1 MRFLKNQRRNKK
13 ENGGEKPKWLLW
25 KVLQHSGRSKRFIA
39 LGIVLWLLALV
50 FIFPMVMTF
59 ADSFMSET
67 EIARN
72 YGIMNDQ
79 NAADQNG
86 SSYANLD
93 MIPDIVTPD
102 QYYSILIGNSGYLM
116 MFWNSVILTAPII
129 AGQVAVGALAAY
141 AFSMFRFRGRNI
153 LFAVYLITMLMP
165 FQVTLVPN
173 YLMADALG
181 ILGQYTS
188 IIFPGIF
195 ATFGVFLLRQF
206 MIHIPKE
213 AIEAA
218 KMDGA
223 GHVRIFF
230 KVVLPLCK
238 PALASLVILSFIDNW
253 GMVEQPLVFLKN
265 ANMQPL
271 SLYLSKINE
280 GSLGIAFA
288 ASALYMLPIILIF
301 LAGERYLVEGIQ
313 LTNFKDSI

>member
-1 MRFLKNQRRNKK
+1 MHFFNKRRWN
-13 ENGGEKPKWLLW
+13 ETSPHGEKPKKPLQ
-25 KVLQHSGRSKRFIA
+25 KVLRHTGGKKRFIA
-39 LGIVLWLLALV
+39 LGFVLWLLAIV
-50 FIFPMVMTF
+50 FIFPMAMTF

-67 EIARN
+67 EIGQN
-72 YGIMNDQ
+72 YGIAQDQ
-79 NAADQNG
+79 DAQDQNG
-86 SSYANLD
+86 QDYADVDL
-93 MIPDIVTPD
+93 IPDIVTPD
-102 QYYSILIGNSGYLM
+102 QYYSILIGNTGYLM

-129 AGQVAVGALAAY
+129 AGQVAIGALAAY
-141 AFSMFRFRGRNI
+141 AFSAFRFRGRNI

-213 AIEAA
+213 TIEAA

-223 GHVRIFF
+223 GHLRIFF

-288 ASALYMLPIILIF
+288 ASALYMLPVILIF
-301 LAGERYLVEGIQ
+301 LAGEKYLVEGIQ

>member
-1 MRFLKNQRRNKK
+1 MRLLIKRRRNKT
-13 ENGGEKPKWLLW
+13 ELYGGKPQKRLQ
-25 KVLQHSGRSKRFIA
+25 KVLRHSGGGKRFIA
-39 LGIVLWLLALV
+39 LGIVLWLLAFV

-59 ADSFMSET
+59 ADSFMSES
-67 EIARN
+67 EIAQN
-72 YGIMNDQ
+72 YGIVDDQ
-79 NAADQNG
+79 SAADQN
-86 SSYANLD
+86 SRSYADVDL
-93 MIPDIVTPD
+93 IPDVVTAD
-102 QYYSILIGNSGYLM
+102 QYYSILIENTGYLM
-116 MFWNSVILTAPII
+116 MFWNSVMLTAPII

-141 AFSMFRFRGRNI
+141 AFSMFQFQGRNI

-181 ILGQYTS
+181 ILEQYAS

-213 AIEAA
+213 TIEAA

-223 GHVRIFF
+223 GHMRIFF
-230 KVVLPLCK
+230 KVVLPMCK

-253 GMVEQPLVFLKN
+253 GMVEQPLVFLTN

-271 SLYLSKINE
+271 SLYLSSINE

>member
-1 MRFLKNQRRNKK
+1 MRFFTKRNQTESAARIQR
-13 ENGGEKPKWLLW
+13 KPAGKTLGHP
-25 KVLQHSGRSKRFIA
+25 KDGKRYIA
-39 LGIVLWLLALV
+39 LGIVLWLLAFA

-67 EIARN
+67 EIAQN
-72 YGIMNDQ
+72 YGTVNPDTEDGRDY
-79 NAADQNG
+79 AD
-86 SSYANLD
+86 LD
-93 MIPDIVTPD
+93 LIPDIVTPD
-102 QYYSILIGNSGYLM
+102 QYYSILIGNTGYLM
-116 MFWNSVILTAPII
+116 MFWNSVLLTAPII
-129 AGQVAVGALAAY
+129 AGQVAIGALAAY
-141 AFSMFRFRGRNI
+141 AFSAFQFKGRSI

-181 ILGQYTS
+181 ILGKYSS

-206 MIHIPKE
+206 MVNIPKE
-213 AIEAA
+213 TIEAA

-223 GHVRIFF
+223 GHMRIFF
-230 KVVLPLCK
+230 RVVLPLCK

-271 SLYLSKINE
+271 SLYLSRINE